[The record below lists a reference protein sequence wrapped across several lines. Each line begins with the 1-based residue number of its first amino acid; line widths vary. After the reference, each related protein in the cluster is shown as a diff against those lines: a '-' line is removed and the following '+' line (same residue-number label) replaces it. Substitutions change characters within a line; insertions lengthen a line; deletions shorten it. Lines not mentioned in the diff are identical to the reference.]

1 MANDFIFSILL
12 LRPEWPH
19 AKMTDGPSNLFP
31 VIHPNLSAGAFE
43 AMNDHADTNVRCGAR
58 RIEKAQKLLNLFQAG
73 MQAATLTIPPRSAKP
88 QGRCTSALAE
98 A

>member
-19 AKMTDGPSNLFP
+19 GMMTNGPGDLFP
-31 VIHPNLSAGAFE
+31 VIHLNLGAGAFE
-43 AMNDHADTNVRCGAR
+43 AMNDHADTNVRCRAR
-58 RIEKAQKLLNLFQAG
+58 RIEKAQEILNLSQACV
-73 MQAATLTIPPRSAKP
+73 QAATLTIPPRSAKP
-88 QGRCTSALAE
+88 QERCASALAE